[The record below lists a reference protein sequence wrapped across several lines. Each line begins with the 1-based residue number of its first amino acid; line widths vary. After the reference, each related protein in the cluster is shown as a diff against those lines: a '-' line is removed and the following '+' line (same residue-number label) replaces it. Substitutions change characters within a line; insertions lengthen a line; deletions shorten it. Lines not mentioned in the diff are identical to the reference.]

1 MAGNKPSLSFAAN
14 VKGRDATV
22 RGPDDNL
29 VYVVGLLIAAVYA
42 VWAYPDSFLD
52 DISNYATWILVFWS
66 NAVLLVIMRD
76 TK

>member
-1 MAGNKPSLSFAAN
+1 MS
-14 VKGRDATV
+14 RDAMQLCVGQMITF
-22 RGPDDNL
+22 
-29 VYVVGLLIAAVYA
+29 YVVGLLIAAVYA